1 MLGEVMP
8 VGASLSDQD
17 LKDLRRARLL
27 LEGPTMASKLTQKLG
42 RPVERAM
49 GCLPRF
55 FRSTIELSTTA
66 ALNHSVKLASITMRD
81 RAPAPERAAPGM
93 HQMALMVSGGLG
105 GALGLA
111 TFLWEIPLS
120 TTLMLRSIADIARS
134 EGFSIRSPE
143 TLTACIEVFAL
154 EGGKQK
160 DQPGSSN
167 YWAVRLA
174 LARVVSE
181 ATAALAAA
189 QISQGSGAVI
199 PRLISAV
206 AARFGVILSQQAA
219 AKMIPIAGAAGGMA
233 INLIFIR
240 HFQRMARGHFIIRRL
255 EQTHGPEV
263 IRQLYRSVA
272 LPYTA

>member
-49 GCLPRF
+49 GCLPKF

-81 RAPAPERAAPGM
+81 GAPGKAAPGI

-154 EGGKQK
+154 EGGRQK

-181 ATAALAAA
+181 ATAAMAAA

-255 EQTHGPEV
+255 EQNHGPEV

>member
-8 VGASLSDQD
+8 VGASLSDQE

-49 GCLPRF
+49 GCLPKF

-66 ALNHSVKLASITMRD
+66 ALNQSVKLASITMRD
-81 RAPAPERAAPGM
+81 GAPGKATPGM
-93 HQMALMVSGGLG
+93 HQLALMVSGGLG

-154 EGGKQK
+154 EGGRQK

-181 ATAALAAA
+181 ATAAMAAA

>member
-81 RAPAPERAAPGM
+81 GAPGKAVPGI

-143 TLTACIEVFAL
+143 TLTACIEVFAF

-189 QISQGSGAVI
+189 QISRGSGAVL

-255 EQTHGPEV
+255 ERTHGPEV

>member
-81 RAPAPERAAPGM
+81 GAPGRAAPGM

-189 QISQGSGAVI
+189 QISRGSGAVM

-233 INLIFIR
+233 INLIFIS